1 MSIGEDLAQ
10 ARERAGLTVT
20 EVSERTRIR
29 ATIIRAIEHDDYSGC
44 GGDFY
49 ARSDV
54 RAIARAVGTDPG
66 PLIRDYDAAHGSP
79 LAANT
84 AAEIFQ
90 PVTPVRLAER
100 PRINWTLALG
110 LALVAVLGLAAYL
123 FIPASGSSRGT
134 SGAAPGIHRVG
145 NTPGRAHAS
154 ASVPA
159 AATGQLVVRLTAV
172 QDCWVE
178 FTTPGGSYLFQSYV
192 HAGSSKTWT
201 FRRAVDMKLGNPSG
215 VQLAVNGNNPLP
227 PGAINPITLRLQ
239 APATTG

>member
-1 MSIGEDLAQ
+1 VSIGEDLAQ

-29 ATIIRAIEHDDYSGC
+29 ATIIRGIEHDDYSGC

-49 ARSDV
+49 ARGDI

-79 LAANT
+79 EAATT

-123 FIPASGSSRGT
+123 FIPASRSSPGT
-134 SGAAPGIHRVG
+134 SGTALGAHRIG
-145 NTPGRAHAS
+145 TTPGGAHAS

-159 AATGQLVVRLTAV
+159 AATGQLVIKLTAV
-172 QDCWVE
+172 QDCWIE

-192 HAGSSKTWT
+192 FAGSSKTWT
-201 FRRAVDMKLGNPSG
+201 FSRAVDMKLGNPSG
-215 VQLAVNGNNPLP
+215 VELAVNGRNPLP
-227 PGAINPITLRLQ
+227 PGTKNPITLRLQ